1 MRSNQTT
8 SPSRLEFVQVG
19 SRRYTLIVLTAY
31 FALAHLDRQVLAVTL
46 SPIGREFALSDI
58 QLGLLSGLA
67 FAVLFSTL
75 GLPLALAVSS
85 LNRRNVIAITIAVW
99 SAMTMLCGLAQN
111 FWQLF
116 LARVGVG
123 VGEAG
128 ALPASHA
135 IISDRYEPRERAGA
149 MGVFMSGA
157 NIGTALALV
166 GGGFVA
172 QFFGWRAALLL
183 AGLPGLVLAGII
195 RLTVPEPPRP
205 HDDAGRATLRLS
217 LLSETVAKIF
227 RAPPMALMVLATV
240 LNTITTFGM
249 VAWLP
254 TFLVREHGM
263 VLSAVGLYLAA
274 AIGVAGALGTMFGGQ
289 LAGRLAL
296 WRAHWIAWTP
306 AVILLLTK
314 PFAIAGLLA
323 GSKATALLLL
333 LVPCALGAVYIAPT
347 IAVLHAALRSEER
360 PVGSA
365 LLLFGMNMIGMVLGP
380 LIVGAVSNGFDASG
394 GSLGAGLVAVQ
405 AFGITGA
412 IVFLVAGWT
421 IGAAPEEREPQQG
434 PATSTQAAARR

>member
-1 MRSNQTT
+1 MTT
-8 SPSRLEFVQVG
+8 STTALDGVQVG

-46 SPIGREFALSDI
+46 SPIGREFALNDI

-85 LNRRNVIAITIAVW
+85 LNRRNVIAITIAFW
-99 SAMTMLCGLAQN
+99 SGMTMLCGLAQN

-135 IISDRYEPRERAGA
+135 IISDRYETRERAGA

-166 GGGFVA
+166 GGGVVA
-172 QFFGWRAALLL
+172 QFLGWRAALLL
-183 AGLPGLVLAGII
+183 AGVPGLLLAVII
-195 RLTVPEPPRP
+195 RLTVPEPPRT
-205 HDDAGRATLRLS
+205 GGGTGNATLRFS

-227 RAPPMALMVLATV
+227 RSSPMALMVLATV

-263 VLSAVGLYLAA
+263 ALSAVGLYLAV
-274 AIGVAGALGTMFGGQ
+274 AIGAAGAMGTMLGAQ

-296 WRAHWIAWTP
+296 WRASWIAWTP

-314 PFAIAGLLA
+314 PFSIAGLLV
-323 GSKATALLLL
+323 GSKTTALLLL
-333 LVPCALGAVYIAPT
+333 LVPCALGAVYVAPT

-365 LLLFGMNMIGMVLGP
+365 LLLFGMNMIGMGLGP
-380 LIVGAVSNGFDASG
+380 LIVGAVSNGFDPSG
-394 GSLGAGLVAVQ
+394 GSLGIGLVAVQ

-421 IGAAPEEREPQQG
+421 IGTAPQERELLQG
-434 PATSTQAAARR
+434 QGTSAQVVARR

>member
-1 MRSNQTT
+1 MHSTHTT
-8 SPSRLEFVQVG
+8 SASPLGRVQVH
-19 SRRYTLIVLTAY
+19 SRRYTLLVLTAY

-46 SPIGREFALSDI
+46 SPIGREFSLNDI

-85 LNRRNVIAITIAVW
+85 LNRRNVIALTVAVW
-99 SAMTMLCGLAQN
+99 SAMTVLCGLAQN

-123 VGEAG
+123 IGEAG

-135 IISDRYEPRERAGA
+135 IISDRYEPRERAAA

-157 NIGTALALV
+157 NIGTAIALV

-172 QFFGWRAALLL
+172 QFLGWRIALLL
-183 AGLPGLVLAGII
+183 AGLPGLLLAVII

-205 HDDAGRATLRLS
+205 HAGDGGPTLRLS
-217 LLSETVAKIF
+217 LLSETVARVF
-227 RAPPMALMVLATV
+227 RSPPMALMVLATV

-263 VLSAVGLYLAA
+263 PLSAVGLYLAA
-274 AIGVAGALGTMFGGQ
+274 TIGVAGAIGTMLGGQ

-296 WRAHWIAWTP
+296 WRAPWIAWTP

-323 GSKATALLLL
+323 ASKATALVLL

-347 IAVLHAALRSEER
+347 IAVLHGALRSEER

-365 LLLFGMNMIGMVLGP
+365 LLLFGMNMVGMGLGP
-380 LIVGAVSNGFDASG
+380 LFVGAASTGFDPAG
-394 GSLGAGLVAVQ
+394 GSLGTGLVAVQ
-405 AFGITGA
+405 VFGITGA

-421 IGAAPEEREPQQG
+421 IGAASEEREPQ
-434 PATSTQAAARR
+434 AAA